1 MTSKMKFFWFQ
12 GIFCMNFDFK
22 NWCKMNL
29 RIMLKNHEADP
40 EIAIPPVWKLKW
52 DFSDFTIVYKNMDS
66 IFMQLVCDGLTRLSV
81 RC

>member
-12 GIFCMNFDFK
+12 EIFCMNFDFK

-40 EIAIPPVWKLKW
+40 EIAIPPAWELKW
-52 DFSDFTIVYKNMDS
+52 DFSDFTIVYKKY
-66 IFMQLVCDGLTRLSV
+66 GLYMNATGL
-81 RC
+81 